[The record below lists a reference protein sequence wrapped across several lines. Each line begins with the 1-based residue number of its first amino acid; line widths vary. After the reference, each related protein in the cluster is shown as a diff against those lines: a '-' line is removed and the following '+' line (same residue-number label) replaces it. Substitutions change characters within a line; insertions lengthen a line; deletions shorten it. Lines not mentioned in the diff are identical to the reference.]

1 MPGTWC
7 DGRDPWPPRNKSHA
21 ATPRT
26 DRRTRDAIKDLLPG
40 KKGDPGVTAKDNR
53 LFVNAIFFVAK
64 TGIPWRDLPER
75 FGHWHRV
82 FQRFNRWCKKGV
94 FTRIFEV
101 LRDADLEVLLLDS
114 TVIRAHQPSAGQ
126 KNSTPEREHLGRSR
140 GGVSTKIHV
149 AVDGLGKPT
158 KIFLSPGQDHDVTK
172 GPALLEGTQAEKVI
186 ADKGYDSD
194 KFIAQIEGQGATPVI
209 PPRDNRTE
217 PRDYDREEYKKRNV
231 VERFIN
237 VLNQCRR
244 VATRVRENGTEFS
257 RIRPVRIHF
266 GGVKLTP
273 ITPNPTWVWQQALV
287 NVFGTVTCH
296 PRGGKAKQVVTADFP
311 PTGLPIRHPGGTA
324 TRPV

>member
-1 MPGTWC
+1 ML
-7 DGRDPWPPRNKSHA
+7 RRHEL
-21 ATPRT
+21 T
-26 DRRTRDAIKDLLPG
+26 DVQWNAIKDLLPG

-101 LRDADLEVLLLDS
+101 LRDPDLEVLMLDS
-114 TVIRAHQPSAGQ
+114 TVIRAHQHSAGQ
-126 KNSTPEREHLGRSR
+126 KNSAPEQEQLGRSR

-172 GPALLEGTQAEKVI
+172 APNLIEDSQADKVI
-186 ADKGYDSD
+186 ADKAYDSNAV
-194 KFIAQIEGQGATPVI
+194 IAQIQAQGATPVI
-209 PPRDNRTE
+209 PPKANRTE
-217 PRDYDREEYKKRNV
+217 QRDYDRQEYKKRNI

-237 VLNQCRR
+237 VLKQSRR
-244 VATRVRENGTEFS
+244 VATRYEKTARNFLGFVLFAST
-257 RIRPVRIHF
+257 
-266 GGVKLTP
+266 
-273 ITPNPTWVWQQALV
+273 LV
-287 NVFGTVTCH
+287 V
-296 PRGGKAKQVVTADFP
+296 
-311 PTGLPIRHPGGTA
+311 LS
-324 TRPV
+324 